1 MAQVSGKLSHWLAFY
16 LCKGLGIKS
25 LIALSQK
32 QPLDELFKLS
42 SLELQQLGLSQ
53 SQADNLVNT
62 DWQLVAHYQEQ
73 ISTLKIK
80 VISYFDSNYPPL
92 LKQIA
97 SAPILL
103 FCLGNTELLRSP
115 QIAIVGSR
123 NATPTGLEIAAEFAH
138 QLSSVGMT
146 VTSGMAL
153 GIDGAAHKGALAGTG
168 NTIAVLG
175 TGIDIAYP
183 KRHSLLIKQVAE
195 RGLLVS
201 EFLPGTAANAA
212 NFPRRNR
219 IISGLSLGVL
229 IVEAQIKS
237 GSLVTVRY
245 ALEQNKEVF
254 AVPGS
259 IKGPLSE
266 ASHFLIKQG
275 AKLTE
280 NISDILD
287 EVSFFC
293 ENSLYSI
300 EQPIAD
306 EPDCPVFKSIGCEV
320 TSVDQ
325 ITQRSQLPV
334 DEVQARLLDLEL
346 ADKIERVLDG
356 YIRLGGHKHV

>member
-1 MAQVSGKLSHWLAFY
+1 MEQVSGKLSHWLAFY

-25 LIALSQK
+25 LIALAQNHILS
-32 QPLDELFKLS
+32 ELFS
-42 SLELQQLGLSQ
+42 FTSTQLQNLGLTKN
-53 SQADNLVNT
+53 QADNLANT
-62 DWQLVAHYQEQ
+62 DWQKVAYYEELIHAYQ
-73 ISTLKIK
+73 ITTIC
-80 VISYFDSNYPPL
+80 YFDDHYPAQ
-92 LKQIA
+92 LKEIA
-97 SAPILL
+97 SAPLLL
-103 FCLGNTELLRSP
+103 FCMGNIELLTSP
-115 QIAIVGSR
+115 QVAIVGSR
-123 NATPTGLEIAAEFAH
+123 HATPTGLEIAAEFAH
-138 QLSSVGMT
+138 QLSCAGIT

-153 GIDGAAHKGALAGTG
+153 GIDGAAHKGALAGSG
-168 NTIAVLG
+168 KTIAVLG
-175 TGIDIAYP
+175 TGLDIAYP
-183 KRHSLLIKQVAE
+183 KRHKLLTKQVAE
-195 RGLLVS
+195 RGLLIS

-245 ALEQNKEVF
+245 ALEQNKDVF

-259 IKGPLSE
+259 IKNPLSE

-275 AKLTE
+275 AKLVE

-293 ENSLYSI
+293 ENSLYITEEPII
-300 EQPIAD
+300 E
-306 EPDCPVFKSIGCEV
+306 EHDCPVFQSIGFEV
-320 TSVDQ
+320 TSVDV
-325 ITQRSQLPV
+325 ITQRTQLPV

-346 ADKIERVLDG
+346 ADKVERVLDG

>member
-62 DWQLVAHYQEQ
+62 NWQLVAHYQEQ

-97 SAPILL
+97 
-103 FCLGNTELLRSP
+103 
-115 QIAIVGSR
+115 IVGSR
-123 NATPTGLEIAAEFAH
+123 NATPTGLEIAAEFAY

-259 IKGPLSE
+259 IKSPLSE

-306 EPDCPVFKSIGCEV
+306 EPDCPVFKSIGYEV

>member
-1 MAQVSGKLSHWLAFY
+1 MVQVSGKLSHWLAFY

-25 LIALSQK
+25 LIALTQKHPPSELLKLTSSQ
-32 QPLDELFKLS
+32 
-42 SLELQQLGLSQ
+42 LQQLALSQ

-62 DWQLVAHYQEQ
+62 DWQLVEHYQAQIEQ
-73 ISTLKIK
+73 LQIK
-80 VISYFDSNYPPL
+80 VISYFDDAYPPL
-92 LKQIA
+92 LKHIA
-97 SAPILL
+97 NAPILL
-103 FCLGNTELLRSP
+103 FCLGDTELLHAP

-123 NATPTGLEIAAEFAH
+123 NATPTGLEIAAEFAF

-146 VTSGMAL
+146 VTSGMAM

-168 NTIAVLG
+168 KTIAVLG
-175 TGIDIAYP
+175 TGLDVVYP
-183 KRHSLLIKQVAE
+183 KRHKLLIKQVAE

-259 IKGPLSE
+259 IKNPLSE

-280 NISDILD
+280 NMSDILD
-287 EVSFFC
+287 EVSFFA

-300 EQPIAD
+300 EQPTAA
-306 EPDCPVFKSIGCEV
+306 ELDCPVFKSIGYEV
-320 TSVDQ
+320 TCVDQ

-334 DEVQARLLDLEL
+334 EEVQARLLDLEL

>member
-1 MAQVSGKLSHWLAFY
+1 MEQYSGKLAHWLAFY
-16 LCKGLGIKS
+16 LCKGIGVKT

-32 QPLDELFKLS
+32 HELSELFALTNAQ
-42 SLELQQLGLSQ
+42 LQSLGLTQ
-53 SQADNLVNT
+53 SQASNLTNT
-62 DWQLVAHYQEQ
+62 DWHQVEHYQ
-73 ISTLKIK
+73 TLIK
-80 VISYFDSNYPPL
+80 QQQLTVICYFDDCYPPL
-92 LKQIA
+92 LKHIA
-97 SAPILL
+97 SAPLLL
-103 FCLGNTELLRSP
+103 FCLGNVALLTSP

-123 NATPTGLEIAAEFAH
+123 NATPTGSEIAAEFAH
-138 QLSSVGMT
+138 QLSLLGMT
-146 VTSGMAL
+146 ITSGMAL
-153 GIDGAAHKGALAGTG
+153 GIDGAAHKGALAGSG

-175 TGIDIAYP
+175 TGLDITYP
-183 KRHSLLIKQVAE
+183 KRHKLLTKHVAE

-201 EFLPGTAANAA
+201 EFLPGTAANAT

-259 IKGPLSE
+259 IKNPLSE

-275 AKLTE
+275 AKLVE
-280 NISDILD
+280 NVSDILD

-293 ENSLYSI
+293 ENSLYNI

-306 EPDCPVFKSIGCEV
+306 ELDCPVFKSIGFEV
-320 TSVDQ
+320 TSVDV
-325 ITQRSQLPV
+325 ITQRSQLPI

-346 ADKIERVLDG
+346 ADKVERVLDG
-356 YIRLGGHKHV
+356 YIRLGGHKYV